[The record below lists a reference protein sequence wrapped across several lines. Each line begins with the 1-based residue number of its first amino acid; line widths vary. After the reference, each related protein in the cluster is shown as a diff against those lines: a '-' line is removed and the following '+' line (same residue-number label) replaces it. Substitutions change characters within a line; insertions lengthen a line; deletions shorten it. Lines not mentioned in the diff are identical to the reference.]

1 MNDKKRIVNSLLNG
15 TTDVI
20 GQMISMLLGFVVRTV
35 FIYCLGEEFLGING
49 LIQNILS
56 VLCIADLGLES
67 AIVFSLYRPLAEND
81 TVKVNIIMSLYKRS
95 YFIIG
100 SLIFLLGILLVPIL
114 PFLLKES
121 TDLVNI
127 NLIYVFFLFDTVSG
141 YWFFAYRKTILVADQ
156 KAYKTSIVL
165 YTTRGFASVLQIVE
179 LIVLKNFYFY
189 VIIGIASNVVSNII
203 AARIAIKEYP
213 FLKQKTKEKLPK
225 EEKMLIKKNI
235 IGSFIY
241 KVSEVGVN
249 STDNIIISVLIGVAV
264 VGKYSNYLLIISY
277 IQLFINK
284 IFDAFTASVGNL
296 YVKENSKKNKMIFD
310 CLNFL
315 DFWIYGISCI
325 LYFVL
330 INPFIELWI
339 GKTYLLDE
347 KVIYLVFFNL
357 LVVGLQRV
365 VKTYRGAYGL
375 FWKGRIRP
383 ILTLIVNLVVSVV
396 IGMKIGL
403 AGVILGT
410 IVSNLTTIFWYE
422 PILIYKNVFECS
434 AKEYFVKYIFNFILI
449 SFIAIGLYFVFRSWL
464 VSWITLFARAIISF
478 VLTNIIFF
486 LIYGRSEEFKYLKNV
501 ALRLITSK
509 IKRNK
514 KSVG

>member
-357 LVVGLQRV
+357 LVV
-365 VKTYRGAYGL
+365 
-375 FWKGRIRP
+375 
-383 ILTLIVNLVVSVV
+383 
-396 IGMKIGL
+396 
-403 AGVILGT
+403 
-410 IVSNLTTIFWYE
+410 
-422 PILIYKNVFECS
+422 
-434 AKEYFVKYIFNFILI
+434 
-449 SFIAIGLYFVFRSWL
+449 
-464 VSWITLFARAIISF
+464 
-478 VLTNIIFF
+478 
-486 LIYGRSEEFKYLKNV
+486 
-501 ALRLITSK
+501 
-509 IKRNK
+509 
-514 KSVG
+514 